1 MPVAG
6 MTTPLRSGTFKKLIL
21 NAGALLHNFDPSSYA
36 TVETLKAALATA
48 LADPTKNLGATRG
61 GGTFNVAREMR
72 QVEADGVRYRFVGD
86 TFVDSADAYIA
97 TTLLELGSPEVMQ
110 RSLGTATV
118 TTSGAKTLM
127 KMRTRIADEDYL
139 QNLCWVGDI
148 ADGGL
153 AVIHLLNAIN
163 TTDLTITFTDKGEA
177 TLPVEF
183 HAFQSTVEDYDYAP
197 FELIYI
203 AQNDLL
209 ASMTVNSAQGTN
221 SGATKLTISGYTP
234 GSGESY
240 VYKAADGTAP
250 AVEYGDVPDY
260 TWAAW
265 NGSADLTITNGYKV
279 TVASINSES
288 KVVAAGS
295 ATVVA
300 KP

>member
-21 NAGALLHNFDPSSYA
+21 NAGALLHNFDPSTYT

-61 GGTFNVAREMR
+61 GGTFTITREMR

-86 TFVDSADAYIA
+86 TFVDSSDAYIA
-97 TTLLELGSPEVMQ
+97 TTLLELGAPEVMKQ
-110 RSLGTATV
+110 ALGTATV
-118 TTSGAKTLM
+118 TNSGAKTLM
-127 KMRTRIADEDYL
+127 KMRTRIADSDYL

-153 AVIHLLNAIN
+153 VVIHLLNAIN
-163 TTDLTITFTDKGEA
+163 TTDLTVTYTDKGEA

-183 HAFQSTVEDYDYAP
+183 HAYQSSVEDYDYAP

-203 AQNDLL
+203 AQNALL
-209 ASMTVNSAQGTN
+209 QEMTVTSAAGTA
-221 SGATKLTISGYTP
+221 SGDTKLTVSGYTP
-234 GSGESY
+234 GAGEAY
-240 VYKAADGTAP
+240 VYKAANGDAP
-250 AVEYGDVPDY
+250 VVEYGDKPDY
-260 TWAAW
+260 TWTSW

-279 TVASINSES
+279 TVASVNGNGE
-288 KVVAAGS
+288 VVAAGS

-300 KP
+300 HT